1 MYAKI
6 EDVSFTFTCP
16 HCHKTFM
23 AYADEESW
31 TRRFT
36 KEVKRDSNSLLVV
49 NTFFNYLCG
58 ACGQIVKV
66 RF

>member
-36 KEVKRDSNSLLVV
+36 KEVKRDSNGLLAV
-49 NTFFNYLCG
+49 YS
-58 ACGQIVKV
+58 
-66 RF
+66 